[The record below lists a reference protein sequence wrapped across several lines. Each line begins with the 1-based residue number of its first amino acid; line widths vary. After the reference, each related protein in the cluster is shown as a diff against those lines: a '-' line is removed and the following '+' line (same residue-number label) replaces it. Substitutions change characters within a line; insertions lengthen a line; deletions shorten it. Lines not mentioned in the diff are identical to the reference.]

1 MDELSYFV
9 LLVDKMRNRQKEY
22 LKTRDC
28 QVLIESI
35 ELEKAVDEKIKEIR
49 SFSNKFYLRG
59 KNGIR
64 INLRLRQ

>member
-22 LKTRDC
+22 FKTRDC

-35 ELEKAVDEKIKEIR
+35 ELEKVVDEKIKEIKEGQQILFR
-49 SFSNKFYLRG
+49 W
-59 KNGIR
+59 
-64 INLRLRQ
+64 

>member
-22 LKTRDC
+22 FKTRDR

-49 SFSNKFYLRG
+49 SF
-59 KNGIR
+59 
-64 INLRLRQ
+64 RQQILFKE

>member
-9 LLVDKMRNRQKEY
+9 LLVDKMRNKQKEY

-28 QVLIESI
+28 QELIESI

-49 SFSNKFYLRG
+49 SF
-59 KNGIR
+59 
-64 INLRLRQ
+64 RQ

>member
-22 LKTRDC
+22 LKTRDR

-49 SFSNKFYLRG
+49 SF
-59 KNGIR
+59 
-64 INLRLRQ
+64 RQ

>member
-22 LKTRDC
+22 LKARDC

-49 SFSNKFYLRG
+49 SF
-59 KNGIR
+59 
-64 INLRLRQ
+64 RQ